1 MSGFENQWDWTPE
14 TLKISRASL
23 PEGQRATETEAPFF
37 TGQPEVS
44 PSPTPSTKV
53 AVCKVPELFRKRI
66 YRLILGCVPEGQGS
80 KGTFSRNRSAGR
92 YIFFAL
98 L

>member
-1 MSGFENQWDWTPE
+1 MSGFANQWDWTPE

-23 PEGQRATETEAPFF
+23 PESQSATETETPFF

-44 PSPTPSTKV
+44 LSPTPSTK
-53 AVCKVPELFRKRI
+53 AAPSCKAPESFRKRI
-66 YRLILGCVPEGQGS
+66 YQLILGCVPKGQGS
-80 KGTFSRNRSAGR
+80 KGTFSRNRC
-92 YIFFAL
+92 IFFAL